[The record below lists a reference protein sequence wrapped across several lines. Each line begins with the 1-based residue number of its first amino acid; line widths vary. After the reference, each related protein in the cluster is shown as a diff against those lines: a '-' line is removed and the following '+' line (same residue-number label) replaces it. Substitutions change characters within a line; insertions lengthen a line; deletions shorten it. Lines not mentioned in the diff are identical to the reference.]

1 MKAEQFCVKKTV
13 LVTLKSA
20 WDVILANVKFLC
32 FVCSSRD
39 YCVFRQPVFFFLS
52 SFFFF
57 FFFPFFFFFF
67 FFFLNQT
74 STSICLP
81 RRYGRQNMRFDLFY
95 VPSCGQFCTTRTY
108 VNFLEIDSYF
118 SPMRC
123 R

>member
-52 SFFFF
+52 SS
-57 FFFPFFFFFF
+57 FF
-67 FFFLNQT
+67 FFFLTRRLRQFVYPDDTEDKICGLIFFT
-74 STSICLP
+74 SPVAASFAQRERMSI
-81 RRYGRQNMRFDLFY
+81 FWK
-95 VPSCGQFCTTRTY
+95 
-108 VNFLEIDSYF
+108 
-118 SPMRC
+118 
-123 R
+123 